1 MPHGSQDIRLD
12 EPAARRA
19 EAHFREHHDRI
30 IRRTD
35 RLFVDLLAAEWA
47 GCITVALLISPR
59 AWAGITSSVHI
70 HLWAAL
76 LLGGAIAAFPITL
89 ALTRPGEQL
98 TRHSIAIGQM
108 LFAGLLIHLTGG
120 RIETHFIVFGSLAFL
135 AFYRD
140 WRVLITATV
149 VVAGDHLLRGLF
161 WPESVYGV
169 LSASIWRTL
178 EHAWWVVFEDL
189 FLIAACLQGIQE
201 MRGIAGRRAQ
211 LESVNDSVET
221 QVAARTADLA
231 RSEGRFRKLS
241 ESSPIGIFQTD
252 AVGKCLYTNTR
263 WQFLTGLTLEES
275 LGDGWSRGIH
285 PEDRSSVLE
294 EWNACAREG
303 RDFDREFRYQT
314 PAGEIHFVHVRSA
327 GLRDASGVIT
337 EHIGSVLDVTSRR
350 QAEQEMRKNRDA
362 AEAATRAKS
371 EFLANMSH
379 EIRTPMNG
387 VIGMT
392 GLLMDTELTADQ
404 REYVRMLRGS
414 GEALLTL
421 VNDILDF
428 SKIEA
433 GKLEIEMIDF
443 DLHSVVQ
450 EAVSLLAEKAHHK
463 KLELAYLIH
472 PEIPGAVRGDPG
484 RLRQI
489 LINLVGN
496 AIKFTQSGEVVLRA
510 RLASEEDESRTVRFE
525 VTDTGI
531 GIDTEARERLFQPF
545 TQAEGSTTRRFGGTG
560 LGLAISR
567 QLTELMGGRIGVE
580 SEPGKGSTF
589 WFTLRLEKQVGDG
602 LVQPPPRESLRGLR
616 LLVVDDNTTNRR
628 IVMEQARSWGMVA
641 EEAPGGREALGIL
654 VGAATQGQRHDLAI
668 VDMQMPEMDGLQLA
682 RAVKTDRRL
691 AAVRLI
697 MLTSIG
703 IRGHAAEAHRAGCAG
718 YLTKPAGQSQLY
730 DCIATVMAGEA
741 EAAPAGAAA
750 TLDGGAAAPLLVAAE
765 RPLVT
770 RHSLKEAKAQ
780 AQRRILVA
788 DDNETNQMV
797 AVQILRRLG
806 YHAEVAANGAEAL
819 EAFRTMPFDL
829 ILMDCQ
835 MPQMDGYEATRAIRE
850 AEQVT
855 GRHMPIIAATAN
867 AMRGDREKCLA
878 AGMDE
883 YLSKPVKMDELKTML
898 ERWIPRT
905 PAASAGSA
913 AARRGR
919 APVDEP
925 AHSNRRSA
933 SASKPGS
940 GKKKGKRMD
949 PLDTEVF
956 GQLKQADGGSGGFL
970 CALIDKFLQEA
981 PSRLAMLGEAADRG
995 DKEAVVKAAH
1005 SLKGSSGT
1013 LGAKGLSDLCA
1024 GLEECGKA
1032 GRMSEVGIRL
1042 SAIQEEFDR
1051 VRKALEAESR
1061 RVAAGRKTA

>member
-1 MPHGSQDIRLD
+1 MPRSAQELHLD

-19 EAHFREHHDRI
+19 ETYFREHHDRI

-35 RLFVDLLAAEWA
+35 RLFAGLLAAEWV
-47 GCITVALLISPR
+47 GGIVVALLISPL
-59 AWAGITSSVHI
+59 AWAGITSTVHI

-76 LLGGAIAAFPITL
+76 VLGGAIAAFPIAL
-89 ALTRPGEQL
+89 ALTRPGEHF

-120 RIETHFIVFGSLAFL
+120 RIETHFIIFGSLAFL

-140 WRVLITATV
+140 WRVLITATM
-149 VVAGDHLLRGLF
+149 VVALDHLLRGLF

-169 LSASIWRTL
+169 LSASIWRTI
-178 EHAWWVVFEDL
+178 EHAWWVIFEDV

-201 MRGIAGRRAQ
+201 MRGIAERRAQ
-211 LESVNDSVET
+211 LESVNDLVERE
-221 QVAARTADLA
+221 VAARTADLA
-231 RSEGRFRKLS
+231 KSEGRFRKLS

-252 AVGKCLYTNTR
+252 AAGKCLYTNPR
-263 WQFLTGLTLEES
+263 WQSLTGLTLEES

-285 PEDRSSVLE
+285 PEERSRVSE
-294 EWNACAREG
+294 EWSASAREG

-314 PAGEIHFVHVRSA
+314 PAGEIRFVHVRSA
-327 GLRDASGVIT
+327 VVRDSSGTTT
-337 EHIGSVLDVTSRR
+337 EHIGSVLDVTHRK
-350 QAEQEMRKNRDA
+350 QIEEEMRKARDA
-362 AEAATRAKS
+362 AEAATRTKS

-433 GKLEIEMIDF
+433 GRLEIEMIDF
-443 DLHSVVQ
+443 DLHTVVQ
-450 EAVSLLAEKAHHK
+450 EAVNLLAEKAHHK

-472 PEIPGAVRGDPG
+472 PEVPGAVRGDPG

-496 AIKFTQSGEVVLRA
+496 AIKFTQSGEVILRA
-510 RLASEEDESRTVRFE
+510 RLAGEEGETRTVRFE

-531 GIDTEARERLFQPF
+531 GIDAEARGRLFQPF

-567 QLTELMGGRIGVE
+567 QLTELMGGQIGVE
-580 SEPGKGSTF
+580 SEPGMGSTF
-589 WFTLRLEKQVGDG
+589 WFTIRLQKQAGDG
-602 LVQPPPRESLRGLR
+602 MTLPPPRESLRGLR
-616 LLVVDDNTTNRR
+616 ILVVDDNATNRR

-641 EEAPGGREALGIL
+641 EEAPGGREALAIL
-654 VGAATQGQRHDLAI
+654 ASCAARGQRYDLAI
-668 VDMQMPEMDGLQLA
+668 VDMQMPVMDGLQLA
-682 RAVKTDRRL
+682 RAIKTDRRL
-691 AAVRLI
+691 AGMRLI

-703 IRGHAAEAHRAGCAG
+703 IRGHAAECYKAGYAG

-730 DCIATVMAGEA
+730 DCIALVMAGEQMASGSA
-741 EAAPAGAAA
+741 ETAGPETPAPQ
-750 TLDGGAAAPLLVAAE
+750 E

-770 RHSLKEAKAQ
+770 RHTLKEAKAQ
-780 AQRRILVA
+780 GQSRILVA

-797 AVQILRRLG
+797 AVQLLRRLG
-806 YHAEVAANGAEAL
+806 YHAEVAANGAEAF
-819 EAFRTMPFDL
+819 EAYRTMPFDL

-835 MPQMDGYEATRAIRE
+835 MPQMDGYDATRAIRE
-850 AEQVT
+850 AEKLT
-855 GRHMPIIAATAN
+855 GQHIPIVAATAN

-883 YLSKPVKMDELKTML
+883 YLSKPVKIDELKTVL
-898 ERWIPRT
+898 DRWISRR
-905 PAASAGSA
+905 PAGAGSTD
-913 AARRGR
+913 ARRGSATSGGEAHADR
-919 APVDEP
+919 SP
-925 AHSNRRSA
+925 AH
-933 SASKPGS
+933 ASKPGS

-949 PLDTEVF
+949 PLDPEVF
-956 GQLKQADGGSGGFL
+956 GQLKQADGGGGGFL
-970 CALIDKFLQEA
+970 GALIDKFLQEA
-981 PSRLAMLGEAADRG
+981 PSRLATLGEAADRC

-1013 LGAKGLSDLCA
+1013 LGAKELSDMCA
-1024 GLEECGKA
+1024 GLEECGKT
-1032 GRMSEVGIRL
+1032 GRMTEVGMRV
-1042 SAIQEEFDR
+1042 SAIQKEFDR
-1051 VRKALEAESR
+1051 VRKALDAER
-1061 RVAAGRKTA
+1061 RRAGTGRRTA

>member
-1 MPHGSQDIRLD
+1 
-12 EPAARRA
+12 
-19 EAHFREHHDRI
+19 
-30 IRRTD
+30 
-35 RLFVDLLAAEWA
+35 
-47 GCITVALLISPR
+47 
-59 AWAGITSSVHI
+59 
-70 HLWAAL
+70 
-76 LLGGAIAAFPITL
+76 
-89 ALTRPGEQL
+89 
-98 TRHSIAIGQM
+98 
-108 LFAGLLIHLTGG
+108 
-120 RIETHFIVFGSLAFL
+120 
-135 AFYRD
+135 
-140 WRVLITATV
+140 V
-149 VVAGDHLLRGLF
+149 VVAVDHLLRGLF

-169 LSASIWRTL
+169 LSASIWRTI
-178 EHAWWVVFEDL
+178 EHAWWVIFEDV
-189 FLIAACLQGIQE
+189 FLVAACLQGIQE
-201 MRGIAGRRAQ
+201 MRGIAERRAQ
-211 LESVNDSVET
+211 LESLNNLVET

-231 RSEGRFRKLS
+231 KSEGRFRKLS

-252 AVGKCLYTNTR
+252 AAGKCLYTNPR
-263 WQFLTGLTLEES
+263 WQSLTGLTIEES

-285 PEDRSSVLE
+285 PEDRTSVFE
-294 EWNACAREG
+294 DWNACARSG
-303 RDFDREFRYQT
+303 SDFDREVRYQT
-314 PAGEIHFVHVRSA
+314 PAGETRHVHVRSA
-327 GLRDASGVIT
+327 AVRDASGTVT
-337 EHIGSVLDVTSRR
+337 EHIGNVLDVTDRKKI
-350 QAEQEMRKNRDA
+350 EEEMRKARDG
-362 AEAATRAKS
+362 AEAATRTKS

-472 PEIPGAVRGDPG
+472 PEVPGAVCGDPG

-510 RLASEEDESRTVRFE
+510 RLASEEGESRTVRFE

-531 GIDTEARERLFQPF
+531 GIDPEARERLFQPF

-567 QLTELMGGRIGVE
+567 QLTELMGGRIGVV
-580 SEPGKGSTF
+580 SEQGKGSTF
-589 WFTLRLEKQVGDG
+589 WFTLRLEKQAGDG
-602 LVQPPPRESLRGLR
+602 SVQPPPRESLRDLR
-616 LLVVDDNTTNRR
+616 VLVVDDNTTNRR
-628 IVMEQARSWGMVA
+628 IVMQQARSWGMVPS
-641 EEAPGGREALGIL
+641 EAPGGGEALAL
-654 VGAATQGQRHDLAI
+654 LAAASARGQRPDLAI
-668 VDMQMPEMDGLQLA
+668 IDMQMPEMDGLQLA
-682 RAVKTDRRL
+682 RAIKTDPRL
-691 AAVRLI
+691 AGMRLI

-703 IRGHAAEAHRAGCAG
+703 IRGHAAESHRAGYAG

-730 DCIATVMAGEA
+730 DCIATVMAGE
-741 EAAPAGAAA
+741 PAGVPAGGVAAGPV
-750 TLDGGAAAPLLVAAE
+750 TDGAIDDVAPPPPAE

-770 RHSLKEAKAQ
+770 RHSLKEAKALG
-780 AQRRILVA
+780 QRRILVA

-850 AEQVT
+850 AEKAT
-855 GRHMPIIAATAN
+855 GRHIPIVAATAN

-898 ERWIPRT
+898 ERWISRK
-905 PAASAGSA
+905 PAASAGSTD
-913 AARRGR
+913 ARRGR
-919 APVDEP
+919 ATSGGE
-925 AHSNRRSA
+925 AHADRSPA
-933 SASKPGS
+933 SASRPGS

-949 PLDTEVF
+949 PLDPEVF

-970 CALIDKFLQEA
+970 GALIDKFLEEA
-981 PSRLAMLGEAADRG
+981 PARLKILSESADRG

-1013 LGAKGLSDLCA
+1013 LGAKGLSEMCA

-1032 GRMSEVGIRL
+1032 GRMSEVGMRL

-1051 VRKALEAESR
+1051 VRKALDVER
-1061 RVAAGRKTA
+1061 RRSGAGRKTA

>member
-1 MPHGSQDIRLD
+1 MELRLD
-12 EPAARRA
+12 GPAALRA
-19 EAHFREHHDRI
+19 DAHFREHHGRI

-35 RLFVDLLAAEWA
+35 RLFAGLLAAEWA
-47 GCITVALLISPR
+47 GGIAVALLISPL
-59 AWAGITSSVHI
+59 AWAGTSSTLHI

-76 LLGGAIAAFPITL
+76 LLGGAISAFPITL
-89 ALTRPGEQL
+89 ALMRPGTHL
-98 TRHSIAIGQM
+98 TRHAIAIGQM

-149 VVAGDHLLRGLF
+149 VVALDHLLRGLL

-169 LSASIWRTL
+169 LSASIWRTI

-211 LESVNDSVET
+211 LESVNDLVET
-221 QVAARTADLA
+221 QVQARTADL
-231 RSEGRFRKLS
+231 RKSEDRFRKLS

-252 AVGKCLYTNTR
+252 AAGRCVYTNPR
-263 WQFLTGLTLEES
+263 WQHLTGLSLEES

-285 PEDRSSVLE
+285 PEDRASVFE
-294 EWNACAREG
+294 EWGACAREG
-303 RDFDREFRYQT
+303 RAFDREIRYQT
-314 PAGEIHFVHVRSA
+314 PEGIVRVAHVRS
-327 GLRDASGVIT
+327 GVVHDLSGAIT
-337 EHIGSVLDVTSRR
+337 EHIGSVLDVT
-350 QAEQEMRKNRDA
+350 ERKQIEGETRKARDA

-443 DLHSVVQ
+443 DLHTVVQ
-450 EAVSLLAEKAHHK
+450 EAVNLLAEKAHHK
-463 KLELAYLIH
+463 KLELAFLVH
-472 PEIPGAVRGDPG
+472 PEVPGAVRGDPG

-510 RLASEEDESRTVRFE
+510 RLAAEGGESRTIRFE
-525 VTDTGI
+525 VSDTGI
-531 GIDTEARERLFQPF
+531 GIDAESRDRLFQPF
-545 TQAEGSTTRRFGGTG
+545 MQAEGSTTRKFGGTG

-580 SEPGKGSTF
+580 SEPDKGSTF
-589 WFTLRLEKQVGDG
+589 WFTVRLENRAGAVGAP
-602 LVQPPPRESLRGLR
+602 PPPRESLRGLR

-628 IVMEQARSWGMVA
+628 ILMEQARSWGMIP

-654 VGAATQGQRHDLAI
+654 AAAANRGQRHDLAI

-682 RAVKTDRRL
+682 RAIKTDRRL
-691 AAVRLI
+691 ADLRLI

-703 IRGHAAEAHRAGCAG
+703 IRGHAAEAHRAGYAG
-718 YLTKPAGQSQLY
+718 YLTKPSGQSQLY
-730 DCIATVMAGEA
+730 DCIATVMTGDTAGIPAGGA
-741 EAAPAGAAA
+741 EAAAGGTVAVA
-750 TLDGGAAAPLLVAAE
+750 TGGQAVQ

-780 AQRRILVA
+780 GQRRVLVA

-835 MPQMDGYEATRAIRE
+835 MPQMDGFEATRAIRE
-850 AEQVT
+850 AERIT
-855 GRHMPIIAATAN
+855 GRHMPIVAATAN

-878 AGMDE
+878 TGMDD
-883 YLSKPVKMDELKTML
+883 YLPKPVKMEDLKTTL
-898 ERWIPRT
+898 ERWIPPR
-905 PAASAGSA
+905 PAANTGSQSARP
-913 AARRGR
+913 ARSPSDGK
-919 APVDEP
+919 APADRKP
-925 AHSNRRSA
+925 ASPSRS
-933 SASKPGS
+933 GS
-940 GKKKGKRMD
+940 GKKKKGRPGN
-949 PLDTEVF
+949 PLDPEVF
-956 GQLKQADGGSGGFL
+956 GQLRQADGGHGGFL
-970 CALIDKFLQEA
+970 AMLIDKFFEEA
-981 PSRLAMLGEAADRG
+981 PARLATLSDAALRG
-995 DKEAVVKAAH
+995 DREALVKAAH

-1013 LGAKGLSDLCA
+1013 LGARELSEMCA

-1032 GRMSEVGIRL
+1032 GRLNEAGLRL
-1042 SAIQEEFDR
+1042 SAIQKEYDR
-1051 VRKALEAESR
+1051 VRKALDAERPSG
-1061 RVAAGRKTA
+1061 AAGRRSA

>member
-1 MPHGSQDIRLD
+1 MPCVAQDIRLD

-19 EAHFREHHDRI
+19 ETHFREHHDRI

-35 RLFVDLLAAEWA
+35 RLFAGLLAAEWA
-47 GCITVALLISPR
+47 GGIVVALLISPLT
-59 AWAGITSSVHI
+59 WAGTSSSVHM

-76 LLGGAIAAFPITL
+76 LLGGGIAVFPITL
-89 ALTRPGEQL
+89 ALTRPGTLL
-98 TRHSIAIGQM
+98 TRHAIAIGQM

-120 RIETHFIVFGSLAFL
+120 RIETHFIIFGSLAFL

-149 VVAGDHLLRGLF
+149 IVALDHLLRGLF
-161 WPESVYGV
+161 WPESVYGA
-169 LSASIWRTL
+169 LSASLWRTI

-201 MRGIAGRRAQ
+201 MRGIAVRRAQ
-211 LESVNDSVET
+211 LESVNDSVES
-221 QVAARTADLA
+221 QVQARTQDLA
-231 RSEGRFRKLS
+231 TSEQRFRKLS

-252 AVGKCLYTNTR
+252 AAGLCLYTNPR

-275 LGDGWSRGIH
+275 LGEGWSRGIH
-285 PEDRSSVLE
+285 PEDRSTVFE
-294 EWNACAREG
+294 DWNACAREG

-314 PAGEIHFVHVRSA
+314 PAGEIRFVHLRSTA
-327 GLRDASGVIT
+327 VRDASGRIT
-337 EHIGSVLDVTSRR
+337 EHIGNVLDVTHRKR
-350 QAEQEMRKNRDA
+350 IEEEMRKARDG
-362 AEAATRAKS
+362 AEAATRTKS

-433 GKLEIEMIDF
+433 GKLEIEEIDF
-443 DLHSVVQ
+443 DLHSVVG
-450 EAVSLLAEKAHHK
+450 EAVGLLAEKAHHK

-472 PEIPGAVRGDPG
+472 PEVPGAVRGDPG

-510 RLASEEDESRTVRFE
+510 RLASEEGESRTVRFE

-531 GIDTEARERLFQPF
+531 GIDVEARERLFQPF
-545 TQAEGSTTRRFGGTG
+545 TQAEGSTTRKFGGTG

-567 QLTELMGGRIGVE
+567 QLTELMGGRIGVV
-580 SEPGKGSTF
+580 SEPGKGSMF
-589 WFTLRLEKQVGDG
+589 WFTVRLQKQAGDAAA
-602 LVQPPPRESLRGLR
+602 LPPPRESLRGLR
-616 LLVVDDNTTNRR
+616 LLIVDDNATNRR
-628 IVMEQARSWGMVA
+628 IVLEQSRSWGMVA
-641 EEAPGGREALGIL
+641 EEAPGGSEALAIL
-654 VGAATQGQRHDLAI
+654 VSAAARGQRHDLAI
-668 VDMQMPEMDGLQLA
+668 VDMQMPDMDGLQLA
-682 RAVKTDRRL
+682 RAIKTDRRL
-691 AAVRLI
+691 AGMRLI

-703 IRGHAAEAHRAGCAG
+703 LRGHAAESHRAGYAG

-730 DCIATVMAGEA
+730 DCIATVMAGE
-741 EAAPAGAAA
+741 PAGVAAHDA
-750 TLDGGAAAPLLVAAE
+750 AAAAPPPREE

-770 RHSLKEAKAQ
+770 RHSLKEARAQ
-780 AQRRILVA
+780 GQRRILVA

-806 YHAEVAANGAEAL
+806 YHAEVAADGAEAL
-819 EAFRTMPFDL
+819 EAFRTMPFDV

-850 AEQVT
+850 AEKTT
-855 GRHMPIIAATAN
+855 GKHIPIIAATAN

-878 AGMDE
+878 AGMDD
-883 YLSKPVKMDELKTML
+883 YLPKPVKMQELKTTL
-898 ERWIPRT
+898 DRWIAPS
-905 PAASAGSA
+905 PIAIGESHP
-913 AARRGR
+913 ARRSQAISGGT
-919 APVDEP
+919 APPDRKP
-925 AHSNRRSA
+925 ASP
-933 SASKPGS
+933 PGS
-940 GKKKGKRMD
+940 TSGKMKKGKPGG
-949 PLDTEVF
+949 PLDPELF
-956 GQLKQADGGSGGFL
+956 GQLRQADGGQGGFL
-970 CALIDKFLQEA
+970 ATLIDKFFEEA
-981 PSRLAMLGEAADRG
+981 FSRLATLGKAADRG
-995 DKEAVVKAAH
+995 DKESLVKAAH

-1013 LGAKGLSDLCA
+1013 IGARQMSEMCA

-1032 GRMSEVGIRL
+1032 GRMTEVGMRL
-1042 SAIQEEFDR
+1042 SAIQKEFDR
-1051 VRKALEAESR
+1051 VRKALDAER
-1061 RVAAGRKTA
+1061 RRSGAGRKTA